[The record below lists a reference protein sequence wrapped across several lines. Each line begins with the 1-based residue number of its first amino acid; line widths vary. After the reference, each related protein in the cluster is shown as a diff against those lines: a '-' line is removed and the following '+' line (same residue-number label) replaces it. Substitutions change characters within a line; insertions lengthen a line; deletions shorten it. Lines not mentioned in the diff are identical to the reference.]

1 MSAGSIGTEE
11 HKAHERRLAARSL
24 LMQPVLTAAR
34 HPEQLALVRKHS
46 PQLKRM
52 FTTMLGYQLVVE
64 PTFARLLKAPLSA
77 DTVPRPALT
86 RNDKR
91 FTARTYSYLALVCAS
106 LLAPQ
111 TGDQVL
117 MSALVE
123 QARADAVTAGIALA
137 DDLGASRDLVRAVD
151 MLVDWGVLT
160 ETDGSVAGWETRQ
173 EEALLD
179 VHRPLLPH
187 LLSRALSGFDSPAAL
202 LDGAQSDPLEPEQP
216 RRSLRRKLVENPL
229 VRREDLTDAERDVL
243 SRERRE
249 VARVLDESFGLV
261 LEARSEGV
269 LAYDPDEAVSD
280 VAFPGSGTVAHAAL
294 LLVNALTDEAR
305 PTAGDTATF
314 ASRTVPG
321 VRVPWSAVE
330 ANIDLI
336 IEQYGSAFAKGYV
349 EKPSSLMQEAVLLL
363 ESVSIVVVDEDGLVL
378 HPAAA
383 RYRPEP
389 HRAPTR
395 TRAMRR
401 IGDQQTPTL
410 FG

>member
-1 MSAGSIGTEE
+1 
-11 HKAHERRLAARSL
+11 
-24 LMQPVLTAAR
+24 MQPVLTAAR